1 MKKTREKT
9 KIRSQKELSPGIFE
23 LILTAPEIAAQ
34 AVPGQFVNVYL
45 NDSARLLPR
54 PISLCSIDRA
64 AGSIRLV
71 YRVTGERAGTAVLS
85 AYPAGTE
92 LFVLGPL
99 GNGFPTEMENACVVG
114 GGIGVPPL
122 LELLKVL
129 PGRKTAVLGYRS
141 ADQMFLK
148 NEFDA
153 AAAAVWVATEDG
165 SFGICGTV
173 IDALRASG
181 ETPAAI
187 LSCGPRPMLR
197 ALKAYAGE
205 RSIPLWVSVEE
216 RMACGVGACLG
227 CVTESAEIDAHS
239 MVRNKRV
246 CKDGPVF
253 RAEEVAL

>member
-1 MKKTREKT
+1 MKKVREKT
-9 KIRSQKELSPGIFE
+9 EIRSQKELSPGIFE
-23 LILTAPEIAAQ
+23 LILIAPEIAAQ

-54 PISLCSIDRA
+54 PISLCGIERA
-64 AGSIRLV
+64 SGSIRLV
-71 YRVTGERAGTAVLS
+71 YRVTSDKAGTEVLS
-85 AYPAGTE
+85 TYPAGTE

-99 GNGFPTEMENACVVG
+99 GNGFPTDMENVCVVG

-122 LELLKVL
+122 LELLKTL

-148 NEFDA
+148 DEFDA

-165 SFGICGTV
+165 SFGTRGTV

-197 ALKAYAGE
+197 ALKAYAKELG
-205 RSIPLWVSVEE
+205 IPLWVSMEE

-227 CVTESAEIDAHS
+227 CVAESTEVDAHS
-239 MVRNKRV
+239 MVKNKRV

-253 RAEEVAL
+253 RAEEVVL